1 MVWKLTNVSVGD
13 EQDGDTVSHVFI
25 NGVETVMPNRG
36 VFFMPI
42 RKNNRRFGEDLS
54 LGLKLITDNRWEF
67 MVATEE
73 GFIFRRLEKFR
84 EGHFW
89 LPSKRGVE
97 YHDEVSTPEFQE
109 YFERISEGGRK
120 EKLDNSKAD
129 SRGEEDEG

>member
-1 MVWKLTNVSVGD
+1 MVWKLTSVSVGY

-25 NGVETVMPNRG
+25 NGVETVMPNRD
-36 VFFMPI
+36 VFYV
-42 RKNNRRFGEDLS
+42 RKGEYRKFGDDLS

-109 YFERISEGGRK
+109 YLERISEGGRK

-129 SRGEEDEG
+129 SQGEEGEG

>member
-1 MVWKLTNVSVGD
+1 
-13 EQDGDTVSHVFI
+13 
-25 NGVETVMPNRG
+25 
-36 VFFMPI
+36 MPI

-73 GFIFRRLEKFR
+73 GFICRRLEKFR

-89 LPSKRGVE
+89 LPSKRRVE

-109 YFERISEGGRK
+109 HLERISEGGRK

-129 SRGEEDEG
+129 SQGEEGEG